1 MHSLGVAEE
10 WRLANKD
17 ILKRQ
22 PHIFIL
28 PIITVIL
35 VAILYSMTFNGSNNI
50 TVQEAKVIADEV
62 AFSYNNS
69 AQLYYVS
76 SQREMINE
84 DNSCNAWRFHY
95 LVGYYN
101 SIAGYKFLQVIVNSD
116 GSHAELDGSEDD
128 VNIMNKTFNNW
139 IIDEKQAFNIAL
151 DNNTVDLY
159 LNSHDSKVF
168 LYWLTVDENQSTNPV
183 WKIWWNDS
191 SDEELWVVIDSYDGD
206 VIETRFEP
214 ATP

>member
-1 MHSLGVAEE
+1 VHSLGVAEE

-22 PHIFIL
+22 PLIFIL
-28 PIITVIL
+28 PIISVIL
-35 VAILYSMTFNGSNNI
+35 VVYLYSMTFSSSNNI
-50 TVQEAKVIADEV
+50 TAQEAKVIADEV

-76 SQREMINE
+76 SQQDMINH
-84 DNSCNAWRFHY
+84 DNSCNEWRFHY
-95 LVGYYN
+95 IVGYYN
-101 SIAGYKFLQVIVNSD
+101 SNAGYEFLQVSVDSD
-116 GSHAELDGSEDD
+116 GTYTESTGSEDD
-128 VNIMNKTFNNW
+128 ADLMNKTFNNW
-139 IIDEKQAFNIAL
+139 IIDENQAFNIAL
-151 DNNTVDLY
+151 DNDDVGLY
-159 LNSHDSKVF
+159 LKSHDSKVF

-183 WKIWWNDS
+183 WKICWRDS
-191 SDEELWVVIDSYDGD
+191 SNEKMWVVIDSHEGN